1 MAKKLL
7 EFKLFMMVV
16 LKNEIIYRQGIISD
30 RYVFLEL
37 SKDEVLPNCIQ
48 FYNKKSS
55 TGPEVAVSDGKAKIP
70 DYLLMDC
77 LPIMALAC
85 AGEPGSTKVITRRE
99 FKVIKRVRPENYL
112 EDPEDQI
119 YDIIYDG
126 GEES

>member
-1 MAKKLL
+1 M
-7 EFKLFMMVV
+7 KLFTDKE
-16 LKNEIIYRQGIISD
+16 LFQWEKD

-37 SKDEVLPNCIQ
+37 SDSEVSPSCVQ
-48 FYNKKSS
+48 FYNRKSS
-55 TGPEVAVSDGKAKIP
+55 TGPEVVISEGKAKIP

-85 AGEPGSTKVITRRE
+85 TGEPGSTKVVTRRE
-99 FKVIKRVRPENYL
+99 FKVIKRVRPESYS
-112 EDPEDQI
+112 EDSEDQF